1 MAPNKKEES
10 ASFEA
15 IIHNARLRRQKQAL
29 TDDFFGKARKSGAP
43 GSNASSRRGSP
54 VTGSLASRVEKVPLP
69 RDPFNPRDQN
79 RVASAGVKKQQAKP
93 TTTRQTRESRL
104 LSGVLPVIDKIDRTK
119 ARGPGLNIRGR
130 ASGPCVVTG
139 SNFASGTTAED
150 IEAAFA
156 PTGGDILQ
164 CIITKSYPSVTAQMV
179 FAERRGA
186 DSVVAAFNSQK
197 ADGRVIQVRIDTT
210 DPSTVLAQSNTASAA
225 KTKSAFDSS
234 RELADKERRE
244 NRRPADFQ
252 DGRFGFADPAE
263 QPRQQQSNSYDSD
276 TRNNNK
282 NQNQNWGRNRR
293 QNEKQH
299 NSDKPDLYSDTM
311 MVDSQSSHRN
321 RRR

>member
-29 TDDFFGKARKSGAP
+29 TDDFFGKARKSGTP

-54 VTGSLASRVEKVPLP
+54 VTGSLASRVEK
-69 RDPFNPRDQN
+69 

-93 TTTRQTRESRL
+93 TATRQTRESRL
-104 LSGVLPVIDKIDRTK
+104 LSGVLPIIDNTDRTK
-119 ARGPGLNIRGR
+119 TQGPGLNIKGR
-130 ASGPCVVTG
+130 ASGPCVVIG
-139 SNFASGTTAED
+139 SNFAPGTTAED
-150 IEAAFA
+150 IEAAFS

-164 CIITKSYPSVTAQMV
+164 CRITKSYPSVTAQMV

-197 ADGRVIQVRIDTT
+197 ADGRVIQVRIDTAN
-210 DPSTVLAQSNTASAA
+210 PATVLAQSNPASATR
-225 KTKSAFDSS
+225 TKSAFDSS
-234 RELADKERRE
+234 RELADQERRE
-244 NRRPADFQ
+244 NRRPAEFQ

-263 QPRQQQSNSYDSD
+263 HPRQQQPTSYDRD
-276 TRNNNK
+276 HRNNS
-282 NQNQNWGRNRR
+282 QNWGRTRR
-293 QNEKQH
+293 QTEKQP
-299 NSDKPDLYSDTM
+299 NSAKPDLYDTM
-311 MVDSQSSHRN
+311 MVDSQPSRS